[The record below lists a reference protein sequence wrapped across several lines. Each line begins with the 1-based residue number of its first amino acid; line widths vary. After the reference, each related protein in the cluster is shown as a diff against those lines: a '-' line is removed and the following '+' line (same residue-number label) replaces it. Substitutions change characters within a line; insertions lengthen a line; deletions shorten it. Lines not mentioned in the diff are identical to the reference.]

1 MNANSVTA
9 VQEENEFDREFGS
22 REYVCPVCGKTF
34 RIPMYVSLT
43 SYVYVV
49 NVYDSVKKKIP
60 ERSAVVTHA
69 TERVHRNTVTS
80 ILHDFIPYNKR
91 TKEVMLNA

>member
-1 MNANSVTA
+1 MNANNVTDM
-9 VQEENEFDREFGS
+9 QEQIEFDREFDS

-49 NVYDSVKKKIP
+49 SVYDSVKKKNS
-60 ERSAVVTHA
+60 RKKCCSYACY
-69 TERVHRNTVTS
+69 RKGS
-80 ILHDFIPYNKR
+80 S
-91 TKEVMLNA
+91 